1 MRQNIVPLCSA
12 LAPNH
17 HVQIE
22 TSGSFWP
29 EGEYGKRLHHL
40 VLNDYVSIVVSPKTA
55 FVHDM
60 VRRTAVAWKYII
72 TADGLTSDDGLP
84 ISNTQHPNHHCT
96 LSRPPGDF
104 FKQSVF
110 LQPCDYS
117 NPKNDPKGNQQSNQ
131 LALNRAISLC
141 QRHGYR
147 LSLQQH
153 KIIGL
158 P

>member
-17 HVQIE
+17 KVQIE

-29 EGEYGKRLHHL
+29 EGDSGKRLHHL
-40 VLNDYVSIVVSPKTA
+40 ILNDYVSIVVSPKTA

-60 VRRTAVAWKYII
+60 IRKLAIAWKYII
-72 TADGLTSDDGLP
+72 TKDSLLGDDGLP
-84 ISNTQHPNHHCT
+84 ISSTQHPHHPCR
-96 LSRPPGDF
+96 LARPPGNF
-104 FKQSVF
+104 FKQDIF
-110 LQPCDYS
+110 LQPCDHSDPNTDPGDNEAS
-117 NPKNDPKGNQQSNQ
+117 NRI
-131 LALNRAISLC
+131 ARNRAVSLC